1 MKLID
6 SIKSLIYEQLDDFED
21 AEKLFGDDI
30 KAMFNYYKKNDML
43 QELLS
48 LLEDKPLK
56 LIPTLLGTGNPKYEQ
71 LAWGLVNPYVRSDI
85 LKQGDKYILS
95 LDDREDLAK
104 LFWNGGY
111 QSDGQDCFYV
121 AEKVFRE
128 DLWDSWE
135 DYDSGEMPEHIIETL
150 TEENYQEFVT
160 SLIENY
166 GNEEI
171 KNTRGEFDHWV
182 EEDNLSDNPE
192 AFILTPDR
200 ILGAAGD
207 RYALTALVNCQDLSD
222 FENVL
227 TSAYDKAYNSVIIS
241 DYYNQYHKS
250 VTDLLGEGKD
260 VQRGKRMVLSKDGLT
275 ANVPI
280 YKYEFDVTDKFWEVI
295 EFYSQRGLY
304 DEIQEYG
311 WFDIL
316 RTIMDHNNY
325 KGGLLCPK
333 VDNYPDEENV
343 DNQFNDI
350 FIDELKWN

>member
-6 SIKSLIYEQLDDFED
+6 SIKSIIYEQLDDYED
-21 AEKLFGDDI
+21 VDKLFGGDI
-30 KAMFNYYKKNDML
+30 KSIFNYYRKNDQL
-43 QELLS
+43 HELLD
-48 LLEDKPLK
+48 LLGDKPLS
-56 LIPTLLGTGNPKYEQ
+56 LVPTLINTGNKKYEQ

-95 LDDREDLAK
+95 LNDREDVVK
-104 LFWNGGY
+104 LFGDWVGC
-111 QSDGQDCFYV
+111 SSKI
-121 AEKVFRE
+121 AEMVFQE
-128 DLWDSWE
+128 DLWDNWE
-135 DYDSGEMPEHIIETL
+135 DYASNERFEQLVEIL
-150 TEENYQEFVT
+150 TEENYQELVT
-160 SLIENY
+160 SVIENY
-166 GNEEI
+166 GNKEI
-171 KNTRGEFDHWV
+171 ENARGEFDHWI
-182 EEDNLSDNPE
+182 EEDNLSDNPK

-200 ILGAAGD
+200 ILGSSED
-207 RYALTALVNCQDLSD
+207 RYAFTALINSPDLSD

-227 TSAYDKAYNSVIIS
+227 TSAYDTAYNSVIIS

-250 VTDLLGEGKD
+250 ITDLLGEGKD

-295 EFYSQRGLY
+295 KFYSQRGLY

-333 VDNYPDEENV
+333 VDNYPEEDEVN
-343 DNQFNDI
+343 NQFNDI
-350 FIDELKWN
+350 FIDVLK